1 MSNGHKHS
9 SKQWF
14 VLIDAGKSSGS
25 WKTVAKY
32 FRTAIS
38 REQWPH
44 SLGAVRRT
52 LGDLASRKLKS
63 ATYTK
68 SIPGQPDGEQMVLQ
82 FETSF
87 ANSKMPYEMV
97 TPKLDWHGKWRVC
110 GYRIHLCSC
119 D

>member
-1 MSNGHKHS
+1 MSNDHKHS
-9 SKQWF
+9 SKQWLT
-14 VLIDAGKSSGS
+14 LIDAEKSSGS
-25 WKTVAKY
+25 LQRVAKY

-38 REQWPH
+38 REQWLQ
-44 SLGAVRRT
+44 SLGAARRT
-52 LGDLASRKLKS
+52 LGDLVSRKLES
-63 ATYTK
+63 VTYTK
-68 SIPGQPDGEQMVLQ
+68 SIPGGPDGEYMVLQ

-87 ANSKMPYEMV
+87 ENRKTAYETV